1 MGNTKNALAIIVS
14 ALVVIIVTVL
24 VFLPISSFNVPG
36 SYKDFNQKSAEAME
50 LNDKKQTMLD
60 AVSKKSVS
68 VKEKQDELSKVTEAA
83 DKSKELFSNLVNK
96 QSGDGDWSYHVP
108 SLLIRLEDAADKRN
122 IKLAM
127 DYDTF
132 KAEGDF
138 VSDSKQGLKVVKV
151 DVKLYGLYA
160 DVQSYIKSIEGIDF
174 VSVEDLML
182 KRVDNGYLAGNYKLN
197 VYYLEK

>member
-1 MGNTKNALAIIVS
+1 MGNTKNVLALIGSVLLVVVVL
-14 ALVVIIVTVL
+14 ALVFV
-24 VFLPISSFNVPG
+24 PISSIDVPG
-36 SYKDFNQKSAEAME
+36 SYKDFSEKSDEAVA
-50 LNDKKQTMLD
+50 LNDKKQSMLD
-60 AVSKKSVS
+60 AVSKKSVD
-68 VKEKQDELSKVTEAA
+68 VKEKQDELAKVTEAS
-83 DKSKELFSNLVNK
+83 DKSKELFEELVKK
-96 QSGDGDWSYHVP
+96 QNGEGDWSYHVP

-132 KAEGDF
+132 KADGKF

-151 DVKLYGLYA
+151 DVQVYGLYG

-174 VSVEDLML
+174 VSVEDLVL
-182 KRVDNGYLAGNYKLN
+182 KRVDNGYLAGNYHLN